1 MNKGEFADYI
11 AQRNNIKKSEAE
23 KIINTFTDGVIG
35 SVSEGKELSLVGFGS
50 FSINKVSAR
59 EGLNPKTKEKL
70 KIEAYN
76 QVRFKVG
83 QKLKDACNADKKE
96 NAKSKDEATPKK

>member
-1 MNKGEFADYI
+1 MNKSEFADYI
-11 AQRNNIKKSEAE
+11 AQKNNIKKTEAE
-23 KIINTFTDGVIG
+23 KIINIFTEGLIG

-50 FSINKVSAR
+50 FTINKVAAR
-59 EGLNPKTKEKL
+59 EGINPKTKEKL

-83 QKLKDACNADKKE
+83 QKLKDACNNKEAEINAKPKAKDKK
-96 NAKSKDEATPKK
+96 